1 MDGETDG
8 NVEALTSRESNI
20 SNKNKDQDVK
30 TLSSRENGFSIKD

>member
-8 NVEALTSRESNI
+8 NVEALTSRESDF
-20 SNKNKDQDVK
+20 SNDNKDQDVK